1 MYKGIDVSKWNGNID
16 WDTVAPNIDFAIIRA
31 GAGKTVDKTARKNL
45 EECEKRGIPY
55 GVYWFSYAG
64 SVENAEKEAGACF
77 NVVKDFS
84 PFMGVFFDFE
94 YASVEYARGK
104 GVKITS
110 ELVNDMAVGFC
121 EKIQKLSN
129 FQAGIYTNLDY
140 MNRYWE
146 KETLAKYLIWYARY
160 NSEPGVYGWDM
171 WQYSSVGKIPGI
183 VGKVDLNYSM
193 ELRKGGLMT
202 KYFTDLEKLVLEIV
216 QGKYGNGSQRKRALK
231 EKGYDYSFVQSIVN
245 DYLKH

>member
-1 MYKGIDVSKWNGNID
+1 MYKGIDVSKWNGDID
-16 WDTVAPNIDFAIIRA
+16 WPSVAPNIDFAIIRA

-45 EECEKRGIPY
+45 EACEKNGIPY

-64 SVENAEKEAGACF
+64 SEKNAEQEAVACY
-77 NVVKDFS
+77 NVVKDFA

-94 YASVEYARGK
+94 YASVEFVQGK
-104 GVKITS
+104 GIKVTK
-110 ELVNDMAVGFC
+110 ELVNKMAIAFC

-129 FQAGIYTNLDY
+129 FQPGIYTNLDY

-146 KETLAKYLIWYARY
+146 KETLAKFLIWYARY
-160 NSEPGVYGWDM
+160 NNEPGVYGWDM

-193 ELRKGGLMT
+193 EIRKGALMT
-202 KYFTDLEKLVLEIV
+202 KYFTELEKLVLEIV
-216 QGKYGNGSQRKRALK
+216 QGKYGNGSQRKKALK
-231 EKGYDYSFVQSIVN
+231 DLGYDYSFVQSIVN